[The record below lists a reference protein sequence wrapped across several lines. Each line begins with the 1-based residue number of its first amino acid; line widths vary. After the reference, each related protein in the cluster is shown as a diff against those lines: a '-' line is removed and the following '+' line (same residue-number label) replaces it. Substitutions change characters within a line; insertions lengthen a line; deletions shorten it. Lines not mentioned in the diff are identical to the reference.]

1 MKTQFNPYLSLLTAS
16 LVPFLSQAAMATDI
30 LWSGATTG
38 TLDWNTNGNWT
49 GGAFVNSTNDRADLR
64 KDWTSSPIII
74 LSAPVTVNGILSDDT
89 GAPVDTT
96 LTIGNGGTATNTL
109 TLEGTTPS
117 ISVEGGSTLS
127 ITANLLSSGF
137 TKSGNGFLLLSGN
150 NSISGELVVSQG
162 MVVTGSTT
170 AFNSG
175 TTLRVDS
182 GSTLRVNNAVTIA
195 GLTDNAGSG
204 GSVANT
210 STGAKT
216 LTIGGAGTFSFAGGF
231 SGNATNTKIGL
242 VISSTA
248 TQILGGNN
256 TANIGYQSVT
266 GSGGTLV
273 FSKQDSIFQGLSTG
287 AVVNGGS
294 ATNPGISISSGGTV
308 ALGVGDSA
316 SGYFD
321 ATAIGTFL
329 NGTHMGLST
338 NSTGFR
344 NNSILGFDTT
354 NATGGNFTYS
364 TALTNIGSST
374 GIGFAKLGAGTLVL
388 DAANTY
394 GGVTQVRAG
403 TLQLGS
409 GSTSGSISST
419 ADITVSSGATLAF
432 NRSDT
437 LTLAGKVTGGGGI
450 SQAGS
455 GETILNST
463 ASDFS
468 GPVAV
473 SGGTLRVKNM
483 GAGNV
488 TLSATTKQLILN
500 SSSTYG
506 NAIAINGATGVSSG
520 GVIDTGSGIHAT
532 LSGPIAINAAP
543 TNGGHFAS
551 ATDGSLTVTGAITS
565 SVPVVFRRGTG
576 IFSGGGTGYDT
587 FRGRA
592 GTVKLGADN
601 GLATT
606 ATVALGGDGA
616 AILDLSGYDQSLVGI
631 TKGNNA
637 ATITNSGNVDSEL
650 TLTGTS
656 SYAGVLADGSTNKV
670 ALKVDGGTLTLGGT
684 NTYTGN
690 TSVTN
695 GTLVVNGD
703 QSLATGN
710 VSVNAGATLKGNGTI
725 GGATTVNGTTGSSSI
740 HAPGTSVG
748 KQTIANDVSYGQNS
762 IFEWELAGNTTNDR
776 GTTGFDAVDV
786 IGAGSDL
793 AIDAAAVFK
802 VVMNGA
808 GSSVSFSDNTFW
820 DSQKSWQVFSVGGAT
835 TGGFANF
842 VVTPDSIGNSY
853 TTYYPSGGFTY
864 TGSTLSW
871 TPVPEASNLAAVGL
885 LGAGL
890 LRRRRTPGMAR

>member
-1 MKTQFNPYLSLLTAS
+1 
-16 LVPFLSQAAMATDI
+16 MATDI

-38 TLDWNTNGNWT
+38 TLNWNTNDNWT
-49 GGAFVNSTNDRADLR
+49 GGVFVNSDSDRADLR
-64 KDWTSSPIII
+64 KDWASATIN
-74 LSAPVTVNGILSDDT
+74 LSAPVTANGILSDDT
-89 GAPVDTT
+89 GASSDTS
-96 LTIGNGGTATNTL
+96 LTIGNGGNTANTL
-109 TLEGTTPS
+109 TLGGTNPS
-117 ISVEGGSTLS
+117 ISAEGGSTLS
-127 ITANLLSSGF
+127 ISANLLSAGF
-137 TKSGNGFLLLSGN
+137 TKSGNGFLILSGN
-150 NSISGELVVSQG
+150 NSISGDLVVSDG

-175 TTLRVDS
+175 TMLRVDS
-182 GSTLRVNNAVTIA
+182 GATLRVNNVVTIA

-204 GSVANT
+204 GSIANA
-210 STGAKT
+210 SGGGKT
-216 LTIGGAGTFSFAGGF
+216 LTIGGSGSYSFNGNFTTGGAGKVGLLI
-231 SGNATNTKIGL
+231 SG
-242 VISSTA
+242 TA
-248 TQILGGNN
+248 TQILGGTN
-256 TANIGYQSVT
+256 TTNTGYQSVT

-273 FSKQDSIFQGLSTG
+273 FAKQNSIFQGLSTG
-287 AVVNGGS
+287 AVVN
-294 ATNPGISISSGGTV
+294 ANNAVNAGISVSSGGTV
-308 ALGVGDSA
+308 ALGVGNSA

-321 ATAIGTFL
+321 ATAISTFL
-329 NGTHMGLST
+329 DASHMGAST

-354 NATGGNFTYS
+354 NATGGTFTYS
-364 TALTNIGSST
+364 TALANIGSST

-403 TLQLGS
+403 TLQLG
-409 GSTSGSISST
+409 GGATSGSISSS

-437 LTLAGKVTGGGGI
+437 LTLAGKITGGGGI
-450 SQAGS
+450 FQTGS
-455 GETILNST
+455 GETILNSA

-473 SGGTLRVKNM
+473 SGGTLRVKTM

-488 TLSATTKQLILN
+488 TISATTKQLILN
-500 SSSTYG
+500 SSSNYG
-506 NAIAINGATGVSSG
+506 NAITINGATGVSSG

-532 LSGPIAINAAP
+532 LSGPITISASP
-543 TNGGHFAS
+543 TSGGHFAS
-551 ATDGSLTVTGAITS
+551 ALDGSLTVNGTITS
-565 SVPVVFRRGTG
+565 TVPVVFRRGTG

-592 GTVKLGADN
+592 GTVKLGANN

-616 AILDLSGYDQSLVGI
+616 ATLDLAGYNQSLVGI
-631 TKGNNA
+631 TKGNNP
-637 ATITNSGNVDSEL
+637 ATITNSGGIDSEL

-656 SYAGVLADGSTNKV
+656 SYDGVIVDGTTNKV
-670 ALKVDGGTLTLGGT
+670 ALNVNGGTLTFGGT
-684 NTYTGN
+684 NTYTGS
-690 TSVTN
+690 TSITG

-703 QSLATGN
+703 QSSATGN

-725 GGATTVNGTTGSSSI
+725 GGATTVNGTTGNSAI
-740 HAPGTSVG
+740 HSPGTSVG
-748 KQTIANDVSYGQNS
+748 KQTIANDLNYGQFS
-762 IFEWELAGNTTNDR
+762 IFEWELASNTIADR

-786 IGAGSDL
+786 TGAGSDL
-793 AIDAAAVFK
+793 AIDAAAAFK
-802 VVMNGA
+802 VVLNGA
-808 GSSVSFSDNTFW
+808 GSSVTFSDNTFW

-842 VVTPDSIGNSY
+842 IVTPDSIGNSY
-853 TTYYPSGGFTY
+853 TSYYPSGAFTY
-864 TGSTLSW
+864 TGNTLSW
-871 TPVPEASNLAAVGL
+871 SPVPEVSNLLAAGL

-890 LRRRRTPGMAR
+890 LRRRRNSGMAWRASGRGRCGCLELIRRT